1 MANGFSCPNQSCKHL
16 FRIEELQGVQSSITC
31 PSCKKSFAIRKQS
44 KSIPETPTKTPVIK
58 SAANQNRVE
67 ENQGLVFE
75 NKSEIKTTVPTSKK
89 VSSKKKKNSGLT
101 LSQVFLLGI
110 AVFFISVSFAAF
122 YIIGLP
128 LLKKEITN
136 ETKQSGEKVTE
147 LIDAD
152 FFTFKPLNFY
162 SKDQK
167 LAQSLQTKFAY
178 TSKDKDIWL
187 MYYKDFKTRN
197 PTGTEMLQEMISRLK
212 LFLPKSLEWEEK
224 AEQVEIGKT
233 LFKKFIFEGTKE
245 DSSTWVGDCYSAN
258 INGVF
263 FLIICIVPI
272 DNKDLVQETW
282 EKFNEGLVVKS
293 NAKVDWKP
301 TPRKTRLVS
310 VEKLKMSFAVP
321 ELVWAPQDTKDY
333 DTNPESVF
341 IGKNS
346 SDLGDFL
353 NQKAKLQVF
362 ALPKPIKDEKAW
374 DMAEEKLFELIKEE
388 KTADTKIEKLA
399 DTKKIFADLNNKS
412 ITVKADNFTFKV
424 DDQIQKMIFF
434 GKYSTSNGSLV
445 FVCEIP
451 FKTKD
456 YWLEELNDILK
467 SITNIG

>member
-1 MANGFSCPNQSCKHL
+1 MAPGYPCPNKSCNYM
-16 FRIEELQGVQSSITC
+16 FPIEAMQGLQSITC
-31 PSCKKSFAIRKQS
+31 PNCKKSFAVRKPS
-44 KSIPETPTKTPVIK
+44 KNIPTSPTKSPGVKPVMG
-58 SAANQNRVE
+58 RDEVG
-67 ENQGLVFE
+67 ENQGVVFE
-75 NKSEIKTTVPTSKK
+75 TNPEIKSTISNTKK
-89 VSSKKKKNSGLT
+89 LPSKKKKNDGLT
-101 LSQVFLLGI
+101 LSQVFFLGI
-110 AVFFISVSFAAF
+110 GMFFISVSFAAF

-128 LLKKEITN
+128 LLKKEIIN
-136 ETKQSGEKVTE
+136 ETKQQAGGNAE

-162 SKDQK
+162 TKDQK
-167 LAQSLQTKFAY
+167 VAQTLQTKFAY
-178 TSKDKDIWL
+178 IGKEKDLWL

-197 PTGTEMLQEMISRLK
+197 STNTEMHQEMISRLK
-212 LFLPKSLEWEEK
+212 LFLPKNLEWEEK
-224 AEQVEIGKT
+224 PEGIEIGKVP
-233 LFKKFIFEGTKE
+233 FKKFIFEGTKE
-245 DSSTWVGDCYSAN
+245 DSSTWVGDCYSSN

-282 EKFNEGLVVKS
+282 EKFNQGLTIKL
-293 NAKVDWKP
+293 NAKIDWKP
-301 TPRKTRLVS
+301 TPRKTRLVNI
-310 VEKLKMSFAVP
+310 EKLKMSFAVP
-321 ELVWAPQDTKDY
+321 ELVWLPQDVKDY

-388 KTADTKIEKLA
+388 KTADTKIEKFA
-399 DTKKIFADLNNKS
+399 DTKQIFAELNNKNINAKVES
-412 ITVKADNFTFKV
+412 FAFKV
-424 DDQIQKMIFF
+424 DEQVQKMIFF
-434 GKYSTSNGSLV
+434 GKYSNTNGILV

-456 YWLEELNDILK
+456 YWFEELNDILK
-467 SITNIG
+467 SITIME

>member
-1 MANGFSCPNQSCKHL
+1 MTNGFSCPNQSCKHL
-16 FRIEELQGVQSSITC
+16 FRIEELQGLQSITC
-31 PSCKKSFAIRKQS
+31 PNCKKSFAIRKPG
-44 KSIPETPTKTPVIK
+44 KIIPEIPSKIPVIK
-58 SAANQNRVE
+58 SAVNQTKME
-67 ENQGLVFE
+67 ETQGLVFE
-75 NKSEIKTTVPTSKK
+75 SKSEIKTIIPTTRKASG
-89 VSSKKKKNSGLT
+89 KKKKNSGLT

-110 AVFFISVSFAAF
+110 VVFFISISFAAF

-152 FFTFKPLNFY
+152 FFTLKPLNFY
-162 SKDQK
+162 TKDQK

-178 TSKDKDIWL
+178 TGKDKDIWL

-224 AEQVEIGKT
+224 AEQFDIGKT
-233 LFKKFIFEGTKE
+233 PCKKFVFEGTKE

-282 EKFNEGLVVKS
+282 EKFNEGLTVKS

-301 TPRKTRLVS
+301 TPRKTRLVNI
-310 VEKLKMSFAVP
+310 EKLKMSFAVP
-321 ELVWAPQDTKDY
+321 ELVWVPQDTKDY

-362 ALPKPIKDEKAW
+362 ALPKPIKEEKAW

-388 KTADTKIEKLA
+388 KSADTKIEKVA
-399 DTKKIFADLNNKS
+399 DAKQIFADPNNKS
-412 ITVKADNFTFKV
+412 ITAKADNFTLKI

-434 GKYSTSNGSLV
+434 GKYSTTNGTLV

-467 SITNIG
+467 SIAVTE